1 MFFPLALPF
10 KVCECD
16 VFMAVFPVHTIAPC
30 FHLVYEVLSAC
41 GCFSAVHDRKGC
53 ILHITF
59 HFSLFG
65 LLQEVVC
72 FFVPRNSFFP
82 FLSGKGLSFLRNMK
96 PLLPALLIAPVFQVL
111 QIRFAPL
118 QLVTILIIH
127 AVHYEMAMNVSS
139 VYMSGNKHFMPFP
152 CFCVLG
158 KLHSVLMGLLWCD
171 MLVLMVAL
179 YEVLICSPT
188 SLSPQLLGGLHF
200 VLNGIWFTVQTTDK
214 LIFRLFL
221 FRHIV
226 QCLPYACF

>member
-59 HFSLFG
+59 HFSILG

-72 FFVPRNSFFP
+72 LFIPRNSFFS
-82 FLSGKGLSFLRNMK
+82 FFSGECLSLFRNMK

-118 QLVTILIIH
+118 QLVTVLIIH
-127 AVHYEMAMNVSS
+127 AVHYEMAVNVSS
-139 VYMSGNKHFMPFP
+139 VYMGGNKHFMPFP

-200 VLNGIWFTVQTTDK
+200 VLNGIWFTVQTADK

>member
-1 MFFPLALPF
+1 
-10 KVCECD
+10 
-16 VFMAVFPVHTIAPC
+16 MAVFPVHTIAPC

-59 HFSLFG
+59 HFSILG

-72 FFVPRNSFFP
+72 LFIPRNSFFS
-82 FLSGKGLSFLRNMK
+82 FFSGECLSLFRNMK

-127 AVHYEMAMNVSS
+127 AVHYKMAVNVSS
-139 VYMSGNKHFMPFP
+139 VYMGGNKHFMPFP

-171 MLVLMVAL
+171 MLVLMVAV
-179 YEVLICSPT
+179 YEVLISSAP
-188 SLSPQLLGGLHF
+188 SLAPQLLGGLHF
-200 VLNGIWFTVQTTDK
+200 VLYCIWFTVQTADK

>member
-16 VFMAVFPVHTIAPC
+16 VFMAVLPVYTIAPC

-41 GCFSAVHDRKGC
+41 GCFSAIHDRKGC

-59 HFSLFG
+59 HFSILG

-72 FFVPRNSFFP
+72 LFIPRNSFFS
-82 FLSGKGLSFLRNMK
+82 FFSGECLSLFRNMK

-127 AVHYEMAMNVSS
+127 AVHYKMAVNVSS

-171 MLVLMVAL
+171 MLVLVVAL
-179 YEVLICSPT
+179 NEVLISSAT
-188 SLSPQLLGGLHF
+188 SLAPQLLGGLHF
-200 VLNGIWFTVQTTDK
+200 VLNCIWFTVQTTDK

>member
-10 KVCECD
+10 KVCESN
-16 VFMAVFPVHTIAPC
+16 VLVAVLPVHSVPS
-30 FHLVYEVLSAC
+30 FVHLLYEVLSAC
-41 GCFSAVHDRKGC
+41 GCFSAIHDRKGC

-96 PLLPALLIAPVFQVL
+96 PLLPALFIAPVFQVL

-118 QLVTILIIH
+118 QLVSVLK
-127 AVHYEMAMNVSS
+127 VHTVYDKVSVYVSS
-139 VYMSGNKHFMPFP
+139 VYMGGNKHFMPFP

-158 KLHSVLMGLLWCD
+158 KLHSILIGLLWCD
-171 MLVLMVAL
+171 MLVLVVAL
-179 YEVLICSPT
+179 NEVLIGSAT
-188 SLSPQLLGGLHF
+188 SLAPQLLGGLHF
-200 VLNGIWFTVQTTDK
+200 VLNCIWFTVQTTDK

>member
-59 HFSLFG
+59 HFSILG

-72 FFVPRNSFFP
+72 LFIPRNSFFS
-82 FLSGKGLSFLRNMK
+82 FFSGECLSLFRNMK

-118 QLVTILIIH
+118 QLVSVLK
-127 AVHYEMAMNVSS
+127 VHTVYDKVGMDVSS
-139 VYMSGNKHFMPFP
+139 VYMGGNEYLMPFP
-152 CFCVLG
+152 CFRTLG

-171 MLVLMVAL
+171 MLVLMVAV
-179 YEVLICSPT
+179 YEVLISSAP
-188 SLSPQLLGGLHF
+188 SLAPQLLGGLHF
-200 VLNGIWFTVQTTDK
+200 VLYCIWFTVQTADK
-214 LIFRLFL
+214 LILCLFL
-221 FRHIV
+221 FCHIIKG
-226 QCLPYACF
+226 LSYPCF

>member
-59 HFSLFG
+59 HFSILG

-72 FFVPRNSFFP
+72 LFIPRNSFFS
-82 FLSGKGLSFLRNMK
+82 FFSGECLSLFRNMK

-118 QLVTILIIH
+118 QLVTVLIIH
-127 AVHYEMAMNVSS
+127 TVYDKVCVYVSS
-139 VYMSGNKHFMPFP
+139 VYMGGNKYLMPFP
-152 CFCVLG
+152 CFRTLG
-158 KLHSVLMGLLWCD
+158 KLDCVLMGLLWCD
-171 MLVLMVAL
+171 MLVLMVAV
-179 YEVLICSPT
+179 YEVLIGSSP
-188 SLSPQLLGGLHF
+188 SLAPQLLCGLHF
-200 VLNGIWFTVQTTDK
+200 FLDRLRLTMQTADK
-214 LIFRLFL
+214 LLLCLFF
-221 FRHIV
+221 FRHIIYGV
-226 QCLPYACF
+226 PYARL

>member
-16 VFMAVFPVHTIAPC
+16 VFMAVLPVHTIAPC

-41 GCFSAVHDRKGC
+41 GYFSAIHDRKGC

-59 HFSLFG
+59 HFSILG

-72 FFVPRNSFFP
+72 LFIPRNSFFS
-82 FLSGKGLSFLRNMK
+82 FFSGECLSLFRNMK

-118 QLVTILIIH
+118 QLVTVLIIH
-127 AVHYEMAMNVSS
+127 TVYDKVCVYVSS
-139 VYMSGNKHFMPFP
+139 VYMGGNKYLMPFP
-152 CFCVLG
+152 CFRTLG
-158 KLHSVLMGLLWCD
+158 KLDCVLMGLLWCD
-171 MLVLMVAL
+171 MLVLMVAV
-179 YEVLICSPT
+179 YEVLIGSSP
-188 SLSPQLLGGLHF
+188 SLAPQLLGGLHF
-200 VLNGIWFTVQTTDK
+200 VLYCIWFTVQTADK
-214 LIFRLFL
+214 LILCLFL
-221 FRHIV
+221 FCHIV

>member
-1 MFFPLALPF
+1 MFFPLALPI
-10 KVCECD
+10 KVCESN
-16 VFMAVFPVHTIAPC
+16 VLVAVLPVHSVPS
-30 FHLVYEVLSAC
+30 FVHLLYEVLSAS
-41 GCFSAVHDRKGC
+41 GCLSAVHDRKGC

-72 FFVPRNSFFP
+72 FFVPRNRFFSFFSGEC
-82 FLSGKGLSFLRNMK
+82 LSLFRNMK

-127 AVHYEMAMNVSS
+127 AVHYEMAVNVSS
-139 VYMSGNKHFMPFP
+139 VYVSGNKNFMPFP

-171 MLVLMVAL
+171 MLVLMVAV
-179 YEVLICSPT
+179 YEVLISSAP
-188 SLSPQLLGGLHF
+188 SLAPQLLGGLHF
-200 VLNGIWFTVQTTDK
+200 VLNCIWFTVQTTDK

>member
-1 MFFPLALPF
+1 
-10 KVCECD
+10 
-16 VFMAVFPVHTIAPC
+16 MAVLPVYTIAPC
-30 FHLVYEVLSAC
+30 FHLVYEVLSAY
-41 GCFSAVHDRKGC
+41 GCFSAIHDRKGC

-82 FLSGKGLSFLRNMK
+82 FLSGKCLSFLRNMK

-118 QLVTILIIH
+118 QLVSVLK
-127 AVHYEMAMNVSS
+127 VHTVYDKVSVYVSS
-139 VYMSGNKHFMPFP
+139 VYMGGNEYLMPFP
-152 CFCVLG
+152 CFRTLG
-158 KLHSVLMGLLWCD
+158 KLDCVLMGLLWCD
-171 MLVLMVAL
+171 MLVLMVAV
-179 YEVLICSPT
+179 YEVLIGSSP
-188 SLSPQLLGGLHF
+188 SLAPQLLGGLHF
-200 VLNGIWFTVQTTDK
+200 VLYCIWFTVQTADK

-221 FRHIV
+221 FGHIV

>member
-16 VFMAVFPVHTIAPC
+16 VFMAVLPVHTIAPC

-41 GCFSAVHDRKGC
+41 GYFSAIHDRKGC
-53 ILHITF
+53 ILHIAF

-72 FFVPRNSFFP
+72 FFVPRNRFFP

-118 QLVTILIIH
+118 QLVSVLK
-127 AVHYEMAMNVSS
+127 VHTVYDKVSVYVSS
-139 VYMSGNKHFMPFP
+139 VYMGGNEYLMPFP
-152 CFCVLG
+152 CFRTLG
-158 KLHSVLMGLLWCD
+158 KLDCVLMCLLWCD
-171 MLVLMVAL
+171 MLVLMVAV
-179 YEVLICSPT
+179 YEVLIGSSP
-188 SLSPQLLGGLHF
+188 SLAPQLLGGLHF
-200 VLNGIWFTVQTTDK
+200 VLYCIWFTVQTADK
-214 LIFRLFL
+214 LILCLFL
-221 FRHIV
+221 FCHIV

>member
-41 GCFSAVHDRKGC
+41 SCFSAVHDRKGC

-59 HFSLFG
+59 HFSILG

-72 FFVPRNSFFP
+72 LFIPRNSFFS
-82 FLSGKGLSFLRNMK
+82 FFSGECLSLFRNMK

-118 QLVTILIIH
+118 QLVTVLIIH
-127 AVHYEMAMNVSS
+127 TVYDKVCVYVSS
-139 VYMSGNKHFMPFP
+139 VYMGGNKYLMPFP
-152 CFCVLG
+152 CFRTLG
-158 KLHSVLMGLLWCD
+158 KLDCVLMGLLWCD
-171 MLVLMVAL
+171 MLVLMVAV
-179 YEVLICSPT
+179 YEVLIGSSP
-188 SLSPQLLGGLHF
+188 SLAPQLLCGLHF
-200 VLNGIWFTVQTTDK
+200 FLDCLRLTMQTAYK
-214 LIFRLFL
+214 LLLCLFF
-221 FRHIV
+221 FRHIIYGM
-226 QCLPYACF
+226 PYARL

>member
-16 VFMAVFPVHTIAPC
+16 VFMAVLPVHTIAPC

-41 GCFSAVHDRKGC
+41 GCFSAIHDRKGC

-96 PLLPALLIAPVFQVL
+96 PLLPALLITPVFQVL

-127 AVHYEMAMNVSS
+127 AVHYEMAVNVSS

-179 YEVLICSPT
+179 YEVLISSAP
-188 SLSPQLLGGLHF
+188 SLAPQLLGCLHF
-200 VLNGIWFTVQTTDK
+200 VLNGIWFTVQTADK

>member
-16 VFMAVFPVHTIAPC
+16 VFMAVLPVHTIAPC

-59 HFSLFG
+59 HFSILG

-72 FFVPRNSFFP
+72 LFIPRNSFFS
-82 FLSGKGLSFLRNMK
+82 FFSGECLAFLRNMK

-127 AVHYEMAMNVSS
+127 AVHYKMAVNVSS

>member
-16 VFMAVFPVHTIAPC
+16 VFMAVLPVHTIAPC

-41 GCFSAVHDRKGC
+41 GCFSAIHDRKGC

-72 FFVPRNSFFP
+72 FFVPRNRFFP

-127 AVHYEMAMNVSS
+127 AVHYEMAVNVSS

>member
-16 VFMAVFPVHTIAPC
+16 VFMAVLPVHTIAPC

-41 GCFSAVHDRKGC
+41 GYFSAIHDRKGC

-72 FFVPRNSFFP
+72 FFVPRNRFFP

-118 QLVTILIIH
+118 QLVSVLK
-127 AVHYEMAMNVSS
+127 VHTVYDKVSVYVSS
-139 VYMSGNKHFMPFP
+139 VYMGGNKYLMPFP
-152 CFCVLG
+152 CFRTLG
-158 KLHSVLMGLLWCD
+158 KLDCVLMGLLWCD
-171 MLVLMVAL
+171 MLVLMVAV
-179 YEVLICSPT
+179 YEVLIGSSP
-188 SLSPQLLGGLHF
+188 SLAPQLLGGLHF
-200 VLNGIWFTVQTTDK
+200 VLYCIWFTVQTADK
-214 LIFRLFL
+214 LILCLFL
-221 FRHIV
+221 FCHIV

>member
-72 FFVPRNSFFP
+72 LFIPRNSFFS
-82 FLSGKGLSFLRNMK
+82 FFSGECLSLFRNMK

-127 AVHYEMAMNVSS
+127 AVHYKMAVNVSS

-171 MLVLMVAL
+171 MLVLMVAV
-179 YEVLICSPT
+179 YEVLIGSAP
-188 SLSPQLLGGLHF
+188 SLAPQLLGGLHF
-200 VLNGIWFTVQTTDK
+200 VLNCIWFTVQTTDK

-226 QCLPYACF
+226 QRLPYACF

>member
-16 VFMAVFPVHTIAPC
+16 VFMAVLPVHTIAPC

-72 FFVPRNSFFP
+72 FFIPRNSFFS
-82 FLSGKGLSFLRNMK
+82 FFSGECLSLFRNMK

-127 AVHYEMAMNVSS
+127 AVHYKMAVNVSS

-171 MLVLMVAL
+171 MLVLMVAV
-179 YEVLICSPT
+179 YEVLIGSAP

-200 VLNGIWFTVQTTDK
+200 VLNCIWFTVQTTDK

>member
-16 VFMAVFPVHTIAPC
+16 VFMAVLPVHTIAPC

-41 GCFSAVHDRKGC
+41 GYFSAIHDRKGC

-72 FFVPRNSFFP
+72 FFVPRNRFFP

-118 QLVTILIIH
+118 QLVSVLK
-127 AVHYEMAMNVSS
+127 VHTVYDKVSVNVSS

-158 KLHSVLMGLLWCD
+158 KLDCVLMCLLWCD
-171 MLVLMVAL
+171 MLVLMVAV
-179 YEVLICSPT
+179 YEVLISSAP
-188 SLSPQLLGGLHF
+188 SLAPQLLGGLHF
-200 VLNGIWFTVQTTDK
+200 VLYCIWFTVQTADK
-214 LIFRLFL
+214 LILCLFL
-221 FRHIV
+221 FCHIV

>member
-1 MFFPLALPF
+1 
-10 KVCECD
+10 
-16 VFMAVFPVHTIAPC
+16 MAVFPVHTIAPC

-72 FFVPRNSFFP
+72 FFIPRNSFFS
-82 FLSGKGLSFLRNMK
+82 FFSGECLSLFRNMK

-118 QLVTILIIH
+118 QLVTVLIIH
-127 AVHYEMAMNVSS
+127 TVYDKVGVYVSS
-139 VYMSGNKHFMPFP
+139 VYMGGNKHFMPFP

-171 MLVLMVAL
+171 MLVLVVAL
-179 YEVLICSPT
+179 NEVLISSAT
-188 SLSPQLLGGLHF
+188 SLAPQLLGGLHF
-200 VLNGIWFTVQTTDK
+200 VLNCIWFTVQTTDK

>member
-1 MFFPLALPF
+1 
-10 KVCECD
+10 
-16 VFMAVFPVHTIAPC
+16 MAVLPVHTIAPC

-41 GCFSAVHDRKGC
+41 GCFSAIHDRKGC

-127 AVHYEMAMNVSS
+127 AVHYKMAVNVSS

-171 MLVLMVAL
+171 MLVLVVAL
-179 YEVLICSPT
+179 NEVLISSAT
-188 SLSPQLLGGLHF
+188 SLAPQLLGGLHF
-200 VLNGIWFTVQTTDK
+200 VLNCIWFTVQTTDK

>member
-1 MFFPLALPF
+1 
-10 KVCECD
+10 
-16 VFMAVFPVHTIAPC
+16 MAVLPVYTIAPC
-30 FHLVYEVLSAC
+30 FHLVYEVLSAY

-82 FLSGKGLSFLRNMK
+82 FLSGERLSFLRNMK

-118 QLVTILIIH
+118 QLVTVLIIH
-127 AVHYEMAMNVSS
+127 TVYNKVGVYVSS
-139 VYMSGNKHFMPFP
+139 VYMGGNKYLMPFP
-152 CFCVLG
+152 CFRTLG
-158 KLHSVLMGLLWCD
+158 KLDCVLMGLLWCD
-171 MLVLMVAL
+171 MLVLMIAV
-179 YEVLICSPT
+179 YEVLIGSAP

-200 VLNGIWFTVQTTDK
+200 VLYCIWFTVQTADK
-214 LIFRLFL
+214 LILCLFL
-221 FRHIV
+221 FCHIV

>member
-41 GCFSAVHDRKGC
+41 GCLSAVHNRQC
-53 ILHITF
+53 YILHIALYLAF
-59 HFSLFG
+59 LG

-72 FFVPRNSFFP
+72 FFIPRNSFFS
-82 FLSGKGLSFLRNMK
+82 FFSGECLSLFRNMK

-127 AVHYEMAMNVSS
+127 AVHYKMAVNVSS

-171 MLVLMVAL
+171 MLVLVVAL
-179 YEVLICSPT
+179 NEVLISSAT
-188 SLSPQLLGGLHF
+188 SLAPQLLGGLHF
-200 VLNGIWFTVQTTDK
+200 VLNCIWFTVQTTDK

>member
-16 VFMAVFPVHTIAPC
+16 VFMAVLPVHTIAPC

-41 GCFSAVHDRKGC
+41 GYFSAIHDRKGC

-59 HFSLFG
+59 HFSILG

-72 FFVPRNSFFP
+72 LFIPRNSFFS
-82 FLSGKGLSFLRNMK
+82 FFSGECLSLFRNMK

-118 QLVTILIIH
+118 QLVSVLK
-127 AVHYEMAMNVSS
+127 VHTVYDKVSVYVSS
-139 VYMSGNKHFMPFP
+139 VYMGGNEYLMPFP
-152 CFCVLG
+152 CFRTLG
-158 KLHSVLMGLLWCD
+158 KLDCVLMCLLWCD
-171 MLVLMVAL
+171 MLVLMVAV
-179 YEVLICSPT
+179 YEVLISSAP
-188 SLSPQLLGGLHF
+188 SLAPQLLGGLHF
-200 VLNGIWFTVQTTDK
+200 VLYCIWFTVQTADK
-214 LIFRLFL
+214 LILCLFL
-221 FRHIV
+221 FCHIV

>member
-16 VFMAVFPVHTIAPC
+16 VFMAVLPVHTIAPC

-41 GCFSAVHDRKGC
+41 GYFSAIHDRKGC

-72 FFVPRNSFFP
+72 FFVPRNRFFP

-118 QLVTILIIH
+118 QLVSVLK
-127 AVHYEMAMNVSS
+127 VHTVYDKVSVYVSS
-139 VYMSGNKHFMPFP
+139 VYMGGNEYLMPFP
-152 CFCVLG
+152 CFRPLG
-158 KLHSVLMGLLWCD
+158 KLDCVLMCLLWCD
-171 MLVLMVAL
+171 MLVLMVAV
-179 YEVLICSPT
+179 YEVLISSAP
-188 SLSPQLLGGLHF
+188 SLAPQLLGGLHF
-200 VLNGIWFTVQTTDK
+200 VLYCIWFTVQTADK
-214 LIFRLFL
+214 LILCLFL
-221 FRHIV
+221 FCHIV

>member
-16 VFMAVFPVHTIAPC
+16 VFMAVLPVHTIAPC

-72 FFVPRNSFFP
+72 FFIPRNSFFS
-82 FLSGKGLSFLRNMK
+82 FFSGGCLSLFRNMK

-118 QLVTILIIH
+118 QLVSVLKVHTVYDKM
-127 AVHYEMAMNVSS
+127 AVNVSS

-171 MLVLMVAL
+171 MLVLVVAL
-179 YEVLICSPT
+179 NEVLISSAT
-188 SLSPQLLGGLHF
+188 SLAPQLLGGLHF
-200 VLNGIWFTVQTTDK
+200 VLNCIWFTVQTTDK

>member
-16 VFMAVFPVHTIAPC
+16 VFMAVLPVHTIAPC

-41 GCFSAVHDRKGC
+41 GYFSAIHDRKGC

-72 FFVPRNSFFP
+72 FFVPRNRFFP

-118 QLVTILIIH
+118 QLVSVLK
-127 AVHYEMAMNVSS
+127 VHTVYDKVSVYVSS
-139 VYMSGNKHFMPFP
+139 VYMGGNEYLMPFP
-152 CFCVLG
+152 CFRTLG
-158 KLHSVLMGLLWCD
+158 KLDCVLMCLLWCD
-171 MLVLMVAL
+171 MLVLMVAV
-179 YEVLICSPT
+179 YEVLISYAP
-188 SLSPQLLGGLHF
+188 SLAPQLLGGLHF
-200 VLNGIWFTVQTTDK
+200 VLYCIWFTVQTADK
-214 LIFRLFL
+214 LILCLFL
-221 FRHIV
+221 FCHIV

>member
-72 FFVPRNSFFP
+72 FFIPRNSFFS
-82 FLSGKGLSFLRNMK
+82 FFSGKCLSLFRNMK

-127 AVHYEMAMNVSS
+127 AVHYKMAVNVSS

-171 MLVLMVAL
+171 MLVLVVAL
-179 YEVLICSPT
+179 NEVLISSAT
-188 SLSPQLLGGLHF
+188 SLAPQLLGGLHF
-200 VLNGIWFTVQTTDK
+200 VLNCIWFTVQTTDK

>member
-16 VFMAVFPVHTIAPC
+16 VFMAVLPVHTIAPC

-72 FFVPRNSFFP
+72 FFIPRNSFFS
-82 FLSGKGLSFLRNMK
+82 FFSGECLSLFRNMK

-127 AVHYEMAMNVSS
+127 AVHYKMAVNVSS

-171 MLVLMVAL
+171 MLVLVVAL
-179 YEVLICSPT
+179 NEVLISSAP
-188 SLSPQLLGGLHF
+188 SLAPQLLGGLHF
-200 VLNGIWFTVQTTDK
+200 VLYCIWFTVQTADK
-214 LIFRLFL
+214 LILCLFL
-221 FRHIV
+221 FCHIV

>member
-16 VFMAVFPVHTIAPC
+16 VFMAVLPVHTIAPC

-41 GCFSAVHDRKGC
+41 GCFSAVHNRQC
-53 ILHITF
+53 YILHIALYLAF
-59 HFSLFG
+59 LG

-72 FFVPRNSFFP
+72 LFIPRNSFFS
-82 FLSGKGLSFLRNMK
+82 FFSGECLSLFRNMK

-118 QLVTILIIH
+118 QLVSVLK
-127 AVHYEMAMNVSS
+127 VHTVYDKVSVYVSS
-139 VYMSGNKHFMPFP
+139 VYMGGNEYLMPFP
-152 CFCVLG
+152 CFRTLG
-158 KLHSVLMGLLWCD
+158 KLDCVLMGLLWCD
-171 MLVLMVAL
+171 MLVLMVAV
-179 YEVLICSPT
+179 YEVLISSAP
-188 SLSPQLLGGLHF
+188 SLAPQLLGGLHF
-200 VLNGIWFTVQTTDK
+200 VLYCIWFTVQTADK

-221 FRHIV
+221 FGHIV

>member
-16 VFMAVFPVHTIAPC
+16 VFMAVLPVHTIAPC

-41 GCFSAVHDRKGC
+41 GYFSAIHDRKGC

-72 FFVPRNSFFP
+72 FFVPRNRFFP

-118 QLVTILIIH
+118 QLVSVLK
-127 AVHYEMAMNVSS
+127 VHTVYDKVSVYVSS
-139 VYMSGNKHFMPFP
+139 VYMGGNKYLMPFP
-152 CFCVLG
+152 CFRTLG
-158 KLHSVLMGLLWCD
+158 KLDCVLMCLLWCD
-171 MLVLMVAL
+171 MLVLMVAV
-179 YEVLICSPT
+179 YEVLISSAP
-188 SLSPQLLGGLHF
+188 SLAPQLLGGLHF
-200 VLNGIWFTVQTTDK
+200 VLYCIWFTVQTADK
-214 LIFRLFL
+214 LILCLFL
-221 FRHIV
+221 FCHIV

>member
-72 FFVPRNSFFP
+72 FFIPRNSFFS
-82 FLSGKGLSFLRNMK
+82 FFSGECLSLFRNMK

-127 AVHYEMAMNVSS
+127 AVHYEMAVNVSS

-171 MLVLMVAL
+171 MLVLVVAL
-179 YEVLICSPT
+179 NEVLISSAT
-188 SLSPQLLGGLHF
+188 SLAPQLLGGLHF
-200 VLNGIWFTVQTTDK
+200 VLNCIWFTVQTTDK